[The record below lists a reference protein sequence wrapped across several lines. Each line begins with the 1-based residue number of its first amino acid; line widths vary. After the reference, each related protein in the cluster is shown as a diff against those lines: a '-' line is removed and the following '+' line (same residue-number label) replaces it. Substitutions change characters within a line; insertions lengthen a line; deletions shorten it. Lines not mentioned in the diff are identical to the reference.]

1 MGFVILFNTALIFTL
16 MRPRHAAR
24 VKGPIVEWA
33 AFREAPYSLFSIG
46 IFLALWGVYFAS
58 FYVRFPPCPALQ
70 KRLFL
75 AHL

>member
-16 MRPRHAAR
+16 MRPRHATR

-58 FYVRFPPCPALQ
+58 FYVRSPPTPNSQ
-70 KRLFL
+70 DVFF
-75 AHL
+75 